1 MLQRVWMNH
10 VQVLRGRVRRDLK
23 IVKRHGKLWASN
35 ANCCNSVA
43 RLLFWWSV
51 SRGYNDA
58 TSAFEQLEEL
68 LYVVSSV
75 CASLLDT
82 DKSAVARIT
91 RLVGAKSQLERCFV
105 HISGEYA
112 SGNEWFLVWQE
123 IDAVFESILIDVMTD
138 VINFNHIEPR
148 RFLEDAGNALER
160 DAIERH
166 DSKSE
171 YCVQWRI
178 FDEG

>member
-1 MLQRVWMNH
+1 MYDILDVTMLQRVWMNH
-10 VQVLRGRVRRDLK
+10 VQVLCGRVRRDLK
-23 IVKRHGKLWASN
+23 IVKRHGKLWAS
-35 ANCCNSVA
+35 NCCNSVA

-112 SGNEWFLVWQE
+112 SGNEWFLVWRE
-123 IDAVFESILIDVMTD
+123 IDAVFESILIDVM
-138 VINFNHIEPR
+138 INSNHIEPR

-160 DAIERH
+160 DAR
-166 DSKSE
+166 KT
-171 YCVQWRI
+171 R
-178 FDEG
+178 